1 MTEKKFD
8 FWQDHSMKYLEMAWK
23 TDRMER
29 IENPDGY
36 GTQTVDCGDGL
47 EIFLSVD
54 KNRVK
59 RVSFAS
65 DGCLHT
71 RACANALAS
80 LAEGLKLEMAQK
92 ITPTHVMDIL
102 ETLPPH
108 EAHCAEMAVDAL
120 QMALADHT
128 KKTA

>member
-8 FWQDHSMKYLEMAWK
+8 FWQDHSMPYLEMAWQ

-36 GTQTVDCGDGL
+36 GAQTVDCGDGL
-47 EIFLSVD
+47 EMFLSVEGD
-54 KNRVK
+54 IVK

-71 RACANALAS
+71 RACANATAC
-80 LAEGLKLEMAQK
+80 LAEGRKLDQAGK
-92 ITPTHVMDIL
+92 ITPDDVMNLL
-102 ETLPPH
+102 ETLPTH
-108 EAHCAEMAVDAL
+108 ETHCAEMAVDAL
-120 QMALADHT
+120 RMALADHAG
-128 KKTA
+128 KKD